1 MIIVTQNKAPVMKSM
16 QDIEHR
22 LMAEFTIE
30 TMMGNSIDVKKMPEY
45 SEDSNVQMMQE
56 QYAHWCIASKKLLLA
71 DTVDSKSLEGRFAS
85 MMKTYMIG
93 YAIDETHNSNQ
104 AMKYLYYE
112 DDTGILVQQISMLAK
127 YAHYKD
133 AVDFNSIPEEMRRKS
148 LDPGSVCVSIG
159 LYVLFTILVNTN
171 LAIDQYNEL
180 FRQTWFNYYEN
191 WMVRELMFQMR
202 GNATKQDFAGVLI
215 S

>member
-1 MIIVTQNKAPVMKSM
+1 MKSM
-16 QDIEHR
+16 QEIERR
-22 LMAEFTIE
+22 LMAEFTVE
-30 TMMGNSIDVKKMPEY
+30 VMTGNSIDVQELPGY
-45 SEDSNVQMMQE
+45 SDDFNVQMMQD

-71 DTVDSKSLEGRFAS
+71 DTVEPNSLEGRFAS
-85 MMKTYMIG
+85 MMKQYMIN
-93 YAIDETHNSNQ
+93 YASEGLHKTNQ
-104 AMKYLYYE
+104 AMKYLYHE
-112 DDTGILVQQISMLAK
+112 DEMGILVQQISMLAK

-148 LDPGSVCVSIG
+148 LDPESVCVSIG
-159 LYVLFTILVNTN
+159 LYVLFTILVNSN

>member
-1 MIIVTQNKAPVMKSM
+1 MKSM

-180 FRQTWFNYYEN
+180 FTQTWFNYYEH
-191 WMVRELMFQMR
+191 WMARELMFQMR

>member
-1 MIIVTQNKAPVMKSM
+1 MKSM
-16 QDIEHR
+16 QEIERR
-22 LMAEFTIE
+22 LMAEFTVE
-30 TMMGNSIDVKKMPEY
+30 VMTGNSIDVQELTGY
-45 SEDSNVQMMQE
+45 SDDFNVQMMQD

-71 DTVDSKSLEGRFAS
+71 DTVEPNSLEGRFAS
-85 MMKTYMIG
+85 MMKQYMID
-93 YAIDETHNSNQ
+93 YASEGLHKTNQ
-104 AMKYLYYE
+104 GMKYLYNE
-112 DDTGILVQQISMLAK
+112 SDTSTLVQQISMLAK

-180 FRQTWFNYYEN
+180 FTQSWFNYYEN

-215 S
+215 G

>member
-1 MIIVTQNKAPVMKSM
+1 MKSM
-16 QDIEHR
+16 QEIERR
-22 LMAEFTIE
+22 LMAEFTVE
-30 TMMGNSIDVKKMPEY
+30 VMTGNSIDVQELTGY
-45 SEDSNVQMMQE
+45 SDDFNVQMMQD

-71 DTVDSKSLEGRFAS
+71 DTVEPNSLEGRFAS
-85 MMKTYMIG
+85 MMKQYMID
-93 YAIDETHNSNQ
+93 YASEGLHKTNQ
-104 AMKYLYYE
+104 AMKYLYNE
-112 DDTGILVQQISMLAK
+112 SDTSTLVQQISMLAK

-133 AVDFNSIPEEMRRKS
+133 AVDFNNIPKEMRRKS

>member
-1 MIIVTQNKAPVMKSM
+1 MKSM

-104 AMKYLYYE
+104 AMKYLYNE
-112 DDTGILVQQISMLAK
+112 SDTSTLVQQISMLAK

-133 AVDFNSIPEEMRRKS
+133 ANDFNDIPEEMRRKS

-180 FRQTWFNYYEN
+180 FTQSWFNYYEN
-191 WMVRELMFQMR
+191 WMARELMFQMR

-215 S
+215 G

>member
-1 MIIVTQNKAPVMKSM
+1 MKSM

-148 LDPGSVCVSIG
+148 LDPGSVSVSIG

-180 FRQTWFNYYEN
+180 FTQSWFNYYEN
-191 WMVRELMFQMR
+191 WMARELMFQMR

-215 S
+215 G

>member
-1 MIIVTQNKAPVMKSM
+1 MKSM

-30 TMMGNSIDVKKMPEY
+30 TMMGNSIDVKKLPEY
-45 SEDSNVQMMQE
+45 SEDYNVQMIQE
-56 QYAHWCIASKKLLLA
+56 QYAQWCIASKKLLLA
-71 DTVDSKSLEGRFAS
+71 DTVAPKSLEGRFAS

-104 AMKYLYYE
+104 TMKYLYCE

-148 LDPGSVCVSIG
+148 LDPESVCVSIG
-159 LYVLFTILVNTN
+159 LYVLFTILVNTD

-180 FRQTWFNYYEN
+180 FTQSWFNYYEN
-191 WMVRELMFQMR
+191 WMSREFMFQMR

-215 S
+215 G

>member
-1 MIIVTQNKAPVMKSM
+1 MKSM
-16 QDIEHR
+16 QEIVRR
-22 LMAEFTIE
+22 LMSEFAIE
-30 TMMGNSIDVKKMPEY
+30 TMMGNSIDVKNLPEY

-159 LYVLFTILVNTN
+159 LYVLFTILVNSN

-215 S
+215 G

>member
-1 MIIVTQNKAPVMKSM
+1 MKSM

-148 LDPGSVCVSIG
+148 LDPGSVCVSIE

-180 FRQTWFNYYEN
+180 FTQSWFNYYEN
-191 WMVRELMFQMR
+191 WMARELMFQMR

-215 S
+215 G

>member
-1 MIIVTQNKAPVMKSM
+1 MKSM

-85 MMKTYMIG
+85 MMKTYMIN
-93 YAIDETHNSNQ
+93 YASEGLHKTNQ

-180 FRQTWFNYYEN
+180 FTQTWFNYYEN
-191 WMVRELMFQMR
+191 WMARELMFQMR

-215 S
+215 G

>member
-1 MIIVTQNKAPVMKSM
+1 MKSM
-16 QDIEHR
+16 QEIERR
-22 LMAEFTIE
+22 LMSEFTIE
-30 TMMGNSIDVKKMPEY
+30 MLMGNSIDVKKQPEY
-45 SEDSNVQMMQE
+45 SEDYNVQMIQE
-56 QYAHWCIASKKLLLA
+56 QYAQWCIASKKLLLA
-71 DTVDSKSLEGRFAS
+71 DTVAPKSLEGRFAS

-93 YAIDETHNSNQ
+93 YAIDETNKSNQ
-104 AMKYLYYE
+104 AMKYLYCE

-133 AVDFNSIPEEMRRKS
+133 AVDFNNIPEEIRRKS
-148 LDPGSVCVSIG
+148 LDPESVCVNIG
-159 LYVLFTILVNTN
+159 LYVLFAILVNSN

-180 FRQTWFNYYEN
+180 FTQSWFNYYEN
-191 WMVRELMFQMR
+191 WMAREFMFQMR

>member
-1 MIIVTQNKAPVMKSM
+1 MKSM

-93 YAIDETHNSNQ
+93 YAIAETHNSNQ

-180 FRQTWFNYYEN
+180 FTQSWFNYYEN
-191 WMVRELMFQMR
+191 WMARELMFQMR

-215 S
+215 G

>member
-1 MIIVTQNKAPVMKSM
+1 MKSV

-56 QYAHWCIASKKLLLA
+56 QYAHWCFASKKLLLA

-180 FRQTWFNYYEN
+180 FTQSWFNYYEN
-191 WMVRELMFQMR
+191 WMARELMFQMR

-215 S
+215 G

>member
-1 MIIVTQNKAPVMKSM
+1 MKSV

-180 FRQTWFNYYEN
+180 FTQSWFNYYEN

-215 S
+215 G

>member
-1 MIIVTQNKAPVMKSM
+1 MKSM
-16 QDIEHR
+16 QDIEHG

-180 FRQTWFNYYEN
+180 FTQSWFNYYEN
-191 WMVRELMFQMR
+191 WMARELMFQMR

-215 S
+215 G